1 MDYIIK
7 LAFAFLIFMFTW
19 FFQVQN
25 QEWDVNRSL
34 LKDANNMAVHDAA
47 QEINEDQR
55 SHGLLII
62 NPTEA
67 YTTFKETLQKNL
79 GLDSEL
85 SPLEGSRFHDKV
97 NILEFVI
104 IDESSSVSFPYL
116 YEDQRYGI
124 TKYIQGPSV
133 IAVIE
138 TKHPQLLASGKVQEP
153 IQVPAVQEYK
163 YNE

>member
-7 LAFAFLIFMFTW
+7 LTFAFLIFMFTW

-25 QEWDVNRSL
+25 QEWDINRSL
-34 LKDANNMAVHDAA
+34 LKDANNNAVHDAA
-47 QEINEDQR
+47 QEINEYQR
-55 SHGLLII
+55 SHGILII

-67 YTTFKETLQKNL
+67 YATFKETLQKNL

-104 IDESSSVSFPYL
+104 IDESSNVSFPYL
-116 YEDQRYGI
+116 YEDPRYGI

-138 TKHPQLLASGKVQEP
+138 TKHPQMIAREKVQKP

-163 YNE
+163 YDE